1 MIFLWSKI
9 VKKKT
14 DWRKYEKRNLLIFLL
29 VRKTIGSEK
38 EFLYS
43 VIKRFVKERNKVC
56 DVISGWPHTHPASM
70 KNPSLLSLKSS
81 DTILTWSNWPSSRT
95 LCGSLKS
102 LVRATILITPSVV
115 LNFFRVVEKIWRVH
129 MSFNSYWFTSQNNN
143 VFIYSKNFVNV
154 FLREL
159 KKF

>member
-56 DVISGWPHTHPASM
+56 DVISG
-70 KNPSLLSLKSS
+70 
-81 DTILTWSNWPSSRT
+81 
-95 LCGSLKS
+95 
-102 LVRATILITPSVV
+102 
-115 LNFFRVVEKIWRVH
+115 
-129 MSFNSYWFTSQNNN
+129 
-143 VFIYSKNFVNV
+143 
-154 FLREL
+154 
-159 KKF
+159 